1 MPSATNKYFDT
12 PAEAPEHP
20 KIRAWSAW
28 KSGSQRVELEI
39 HRLREGLAF
48 FPTRMIVTFY
58 ADGTIRHQDDT
69 EWELELDTWLL
80 KEHVKA
86 RDEANETLRFALRL
100 KATFR
105 PIAIR
110 FGDGRFNSVII
121 HQLRSGPLGGCAPL
135 AGVLAA
141 IHEYETADSSMK
153 HDCEQLID
161 FEITVAAKA
170 LLSLY
175 DNDRAVAE
183 RILTGA
189 LAQYLDERFHVT
201 ERRQFGFG

>member
-1 MPSATNKYFDT
+1 MSPAINNYFDT

-28 KSGSQRVELEI
+28 KSGSQRTELEI
-39 HRLREGLAF
+39 RRPREGLAF
-48 FPTRMIVTFY
+48 LPARMYVTFY
-58 ADGTIRHQDDT
+58 VDGAIQRQDET

-100 KATFR
+100 KAAFR
-105 PIAIR
+105 SIAIR
-110 FGDGRFNSVII
+110 FGDGYFNSVMV
-121 HQLRSGPLGGCAPL
+121 HQLRGGPLGRVAPL
-135 AGVLAA
+135 AEMLSA
-141 IHEYETADSSMK
+141 IHEYEAAGGSKD
-153 HDCEQLID
+153 DCEQLID

-170 LLSLY
+170 LLRLY
-175 DNDRAVAE
+175 GGERIVAE
-183 RILTGA
+183 RILTRA

-201 ERRQFGFG
+201 ERRQLGFG

>member
-1 MPSATNKYFDT
+1 MPPATNKYFDT

-39 HRLREGLAF
+39 RRPREGLAF
-48 FPTRMIVTFY
+48 APTRMFVTFY
-58 ADGTIRHQDDT
+58 AASTVQRQDDT

-80 KEHVKA
+80 KGHVKA

-100 KATFR
+100 KAAFR

-110 FGDGRFNSVII
+110 FGDGYFNSVMVR
-121 HQLRSGPLGGCAPL
+121 QLRGGPLGGIAPL
-135 AGVLAA
+135 AEVLGA
-141 IHEYETADSSMK
+141 IQEYEAAGGSK
-153 HDCEQLID
+153 YDCEQLID

-175 DNDRAVAE
+175 DDDRTAAE

-201 ERRQFGFG
+201 ERRQLGFG

>member
-1 MPSATNKYFDT
+1 MPPAANKYFDML
-12 PAEAPEHP
+12 AEAPEHP
-20 KIRAWSAW
+20 KIRAWIAW
-28 KSGSQRVELEI
+28 KSDSQRVELEI
-39 HRLREGLAF
+39 RRPREGLAF
-48 FPTRMIVTFY
+48 LPTRMFVTFY
-58 ADGTIRHQDDT
+58 ADGTIHRQDDA

-86 RDEANETLRFALRL
+86 RDEVNETLRFALRL
-100 KATFR
+100 KSAFR

-110 FGDGRFNSVII
+110 FGDGYFNSVLV
-121 HQLRSGPLGGCAPL
+121 HQLRGGPLGGTAPL
-135 AGVLAA
+135 ADVLGA
-141 IHEYETADSSMK
+141 IQEYEAAGGSK
-153 HDCEQLID
+153 YDCEQLID

-175 DNDRAVAE
+175 DNDRAAAE

-201 ERRQFGFG
+201 ERRQLGFG

>member
-1 MPSATNKYFDT
+1 MINPVPPD
-12 PAEAPEHP
+12 PDE
-20 KIRAWSAW
+20 IRAWSAW

-39 HRLREGLAF
+39 RRLREGLAF
-48 FPTRMIVTFY
+48 SPTLMIVTFY
-58 ADGTIRHQDDT
+58 GVDRTIHRQDKT

-80 KEHVKA
+80 KAHVKA

-100 KATFR
+100 KAAFR

-110 FGDGRFNSVII
+110 FGDGCFNSVMV
-121 HQLRSGPLGGCAPL
+121 HQLRNGPLGGMAPL
-135 AGVLAA
+135 AEVLSAV
-141 IHEYETADSSMK
+141 HEDELAGGSKD
-153 HDCEQLID
+153 DCEQLID
-161 FEITVAAKA
+161 FEITVAAQA

-201 ERRQFGFG
+201 ERRQLGFG